1 MVICIFKC
9 IWRKSKSKKSKFTNL
24 VENLNLQMKDN
35 ISYFVR
41 KTNAHSKSFKWLN
54 QKFSMF
60 FGELNFKGYKITI

>member
-1 MVICIFKC
+1 
-9 IWRKSKSKKSKFTNL
+9 
-24 VENLNLQMKDN
+24 MKDN